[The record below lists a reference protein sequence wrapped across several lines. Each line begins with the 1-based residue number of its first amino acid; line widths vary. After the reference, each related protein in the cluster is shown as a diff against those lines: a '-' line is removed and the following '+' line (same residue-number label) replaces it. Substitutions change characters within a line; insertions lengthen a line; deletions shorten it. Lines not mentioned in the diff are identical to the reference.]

1 MLLLPLSVLLPL
13 LPLARCSFYDNPE
26 LEIPAESGTPL
37 DELKAKWDF
46 DVSVCPPSDGIYRR
60 EMGDLGNGLPRQA
73 YRLNVSTVGILRHIN
88 LCTPPTREVSHDAI

>member
-1 MLLLPLSVLLPL
+1 MLLLSLSVLLPL
-13 LPLARCSFYDNPE
+13 LPLARSSFYDNPE

-60 EMGDLGNGLPRQA
+60 EIREFGEWAASTSIPAERVYSGDSQA
-73 YRLNVSTVGILRHIN
+73 YQPLHTSDT
-88 LCTPPTREVSHDAI
+88 